1 MKIDRPGIERPARAP
16 KAKEP
21 GERDEASSFDALVAA
36 LARPDAKP
44 RREVPDARHG
54 SEVRRREPE
63 EDVTREDDVELGSTR
78 HDDDEHD
85 AHDEVR
91 AAEREERSEG
101 ARSRTARLEAQTMP
115 PDIAAFVRFASDAPH
130 DASGFRP
137 APPPLPWTKGGRDWS
152 SIIAGD
158 GKLPAPPRAPSLA
171 TEGSS
176 DPSTNALD
184 ANDVDVVDASAP
196 NEVPAARARFAWR
209 APTVREPTG
218 REATGRV
225 EAKVDVAVDATKPTL
240 VNPASMGS
248 ASVSDGAWLG
258 PTRLSDEAQVSLAL
272 AAREERRG
280 PRVGERVDASTDLR
294 PEGHLVLDV
303 TPSVVRGVTAV
314 LEAATSE
321 PSVGDALMRAASRFA
336 HEDSTIRLSHP
347 ELGRVRLQIAME
359 GDGLDV
365 RAFAESALA
374 ARILSESEETLRRE
388 IARHGVSLRRMKVR
402 VETSEGARREDVTP
416 STARPPRPRR

>member
-1 MKIDRPGIERPARAP
+1 MKIDRRGIERPAREP

-21 GERDEASSFDALVAA
+21 RERDEATSFDALVAA
-36 LARPDAKP
+36 LARPDTKP

-63 EDVTREDDVELGSTR
+63 EDVTREDEVELGSTR
-78 HDDDEHD
+78 HDDHDEL
-85 AHDEVR
+85 AEVR
-91 AAEREERSEG
+91 AAEREERTEDG
-101 ARSRTARLEAQTMP
+101 PARSRLEAQTMP
-115 PDIAAFVRFASDAPH
+115 PDIAAFVRFASDAPRG
-130 DASGFRP
+130 ASEFRP

-152 SIIAGD
+152 STIAGD
-158 GKLPAPPRAPSLA
+158 GKLPAPPRAPNLA
-171 TEGSS
+171 TEGWLQ
-176 DPSTNALD
+176 STNALD
-184 ANDVDVVDASAP
+184 ASDVDVVDASAP
-196 NEVPAARARFAWR
+196 NEVPSARARFAWR
-209 APTVREPTG
+209 APAVREPTG
-218 REATGRV
+218 REATGRPEV
-225 EAKVDVAVDATKPTL
+225 KVDVSVDGTKPTL

-258 PTRLSDEAQVSLAL
+258 PTRLSDEAQVRLAL

-321 PSVGDALMRAASRFA
+321 PSVGDALMRAASRFV